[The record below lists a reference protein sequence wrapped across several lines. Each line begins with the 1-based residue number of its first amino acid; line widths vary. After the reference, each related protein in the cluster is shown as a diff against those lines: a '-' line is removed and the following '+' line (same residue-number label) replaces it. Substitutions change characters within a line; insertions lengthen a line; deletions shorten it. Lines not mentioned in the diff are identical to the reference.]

1 MPFELG
7 AFVLNGG
14 NMSEETLV
22 DQALIEANEMLQ
34 EDNGRLRNNNRV
46 LRTVIRQLRESLS
59 ALRAGIAV
67 AQEND
72 ETFKRFCAGEFDVS
86 TNLDES
92 GLLEPGSQVNP
103 AV

>member
-1 MPFELG
+1 
-7 AFVLNGG
+7 
-14 NMSEETLV
+14 MSEETLV

-72 ETFKRFCAGEFDVS
+72 ETFKRFCAGEFDVKS

-92 GLLEPGSQVNP
+92 GLLEPGSQVELQG
-103 AV
+103 